1 MDGGCFSLHTKTS
14 LVRGAIILI
23 FAGFLNRILGFIY
36 RIFFVRTVGPE
47 GVGLFEMVFP
57 IYTLVLVITT
67 AGVPP
72 AISKLVSEQITL
84 GNYRQAKKIFYV
96 ALSFLIIAG
105 LIFTILLFILTPFL
119 VRLAFPD
126 PRVYWCLITLIPA
139 IFIISI
145 SSAFRGYFH
154 GLQQMLPP
162 ALSQII
168 EQIVRVFSGI
178 YLAKKFLFYG
188 IEFGVAGLAAG
199 SVIGELTGL
208 IFLMF
213 MYSCIK
219 NPLLK
224 QGNGVKGKGI
234 KINTFV
240 ILKKIFSFSIPV
252 TLTRLANSILVALQA
267 ILIPQRLQAAGY
279 TFRQATELYGQFSGI
294 ALVLLGIPSIITF
307 SLATTLVPAISEA
320 AVRKNYRLMQ
330 DRCYKAIQ
338 TTLITGLP
346 ATLLFFLFPVQLC
359 SITFGTPQAGKLLQ
373 VMAVGSMFLYIAQ
386 TASGIL
392 QGLGK
397 VGTYLHNTLLGAVLN
412 LICIYYLT
420 SQPTFGII
428 GTAISMNIGW
438 ITTALLNIVSIF
450 SYLGI
455 SFNFYK
461 LFIVPVFGI
470 SMMGAAT
477 YIAYTLLWFLSS
489 NNIFAII
496 GSITVG
502 LSIYV
507 IYLFISGMITKEDI
521 AKFPG
526 IGSFFNGLLIL

>member
-1 MDGGCFSLHTKTS
+1 MYKKTS

-47 GVGLFEMVFP
+47 GVGLFEMIFP
-57 IYTLVLVITT
+57 FYTLVLVITT

-72 AISKLVSEQITL
+72 AISKLVSEQISL

-105 LIFTILLFILTPFL
+105 FVFTILLFLLAPLL
-119 VRLAFPD
+119 VRTAFPD

-139 IFIISI
+139 VSIISI
-145 SSAFRGYFH
+145 SSAFRGYFL

-162 ALSQII
+162 ALGQII
-168 EQIVRVFSGI
+168 EQTVRVFSGI

-199 SVIGELTGL
+199 NVLGELIGL

-213 MYSCIK
+213 MYSCVK
-219 NPLLK
+219 KPLLK
-224 QGNGVKGKGI
+224 QGNDIKGKGA

-252 TLTRLANSILVALQA
+252 TLTRLANSILAALQA

-307 SLATTLVPAISEA
+307 SLGTTLVPAISEA
-320 AVRKNYRLMQ
+320 GARKDYRLMQ

-359 SITFGTPQAGKLLQ
+359 SITFDTPQAGKLLQ
-373 VMAVGSMFLYIAQ
+373 VMALGSIFLYIAQ
-386 TASGIL
+386 TSSGIL

-397 VGTYLHNTLLGAVLN
+397 VRTYLQNSLLGAVLN
-412 LICIYYLT
+412 LIGIYYLT
-420 SQPTFGII
+420 SQPTLGIM
-428 GTAISMNIGW
+428 GTAMSMNIGW
-438 ITTALLNIVSIF
+438 ITMALLNMVSIF

-455 SFNFYK
+455 SFNFFK
-461 LFIVPVFGI
+461 LFIVPAFGI
-470 SMMGAAT
+470 SVMGAAT
-477 YIAYTLLWFLSS
+477 YTAYTLFWYLSS
-489 NNIFAII
+489 NYIFAVM
-496 GSITVG
+496 GSITLG

-507 IYLFISGMITKEDI
+507 IYLFISGMITKEDM